1 MNPAPALSLRTWL
14 AAAGSFGLVLA
25 VAVGLVA
32 WAGWEDV
39 MAAARRIEGAT
50 LLAVLA
56 TSLAC
61 YGIRFLRWH
70 GFTRAL
76 GHRVPWFANLPI
88 FVAGL
93 AMTWTPGKGGELL
106 RGLFLARHGVPF
118 ARSILLFY
126 WDRLSDLGG
135 MLLLA
140 LISTLLL
147 ASGHVA
153 LVPAA
158 MAVIFVLWLLR
169 PGGTVFTRAVVWAR
183 SRLPARHGGWLD
195 GLAKLGEGDTRFTPG
210 LAAAGA
216 LAGALAYSMQA
227 LGLLLVAR
235 ASGIELAFP
244 QALLVMS
251 VSTLAGAAVLLPAG
265 AGVVETTSVGLL
277 VAQGVALPEAVAV
290 GLVHRVTTFW
300 FAMALGAV
308 ALAGLSIRQKHA

>member
-1 MNPAPALSLRTWL
+1 MNPAPSLSFRTWL
-14 AAAGSFGLVLA
+14 AAAGAFVLVLA
-25 VAVGLVA
+25 VAVGLVV

-39 MAAARRIEGAT
+39 VVTVRRIDGAM

-61 YGIRFLRWH
+61 YGIRFLRWQ

-76 GHRVPWFANLPI
+76 GHRVPWIANLRI

-126 WDRLSDLGG
+126 WDRLSDLAG

-140 LISTLLL
+140 LISTVML
-147 ASGHVA
+147 ASGHIS

-158 MAVIFVLWLLR
+158 LAVIVVLWLLR
-169 PGGTVFTRAVVWAR
+169 PGGALFTRAVTWAR
-183 SRLPARHGGWLD
+183 RRFPERHPGWLD
-195 GLAKLGEGDTRFTPG
+195 SLASLGEGDSRFTPS

-216 LAGALAYSMQA
+216 LAGALAYAMQA

-235 ASGIELAFP
+235 ASGVELAFA

-265 AGVVETTSVGLL
+265 AGVVETTSVALL
-277 VAQGVALPEAVAV
+277 VAQGVAFPEAVAV
-290 GLVHRVTTFW
+290 GLVHRATTFW
-300 FAMALGAV
+300 FAMTLGAV
-308 ALAGLSIRQKHA
+308 ALASLFARHRHA